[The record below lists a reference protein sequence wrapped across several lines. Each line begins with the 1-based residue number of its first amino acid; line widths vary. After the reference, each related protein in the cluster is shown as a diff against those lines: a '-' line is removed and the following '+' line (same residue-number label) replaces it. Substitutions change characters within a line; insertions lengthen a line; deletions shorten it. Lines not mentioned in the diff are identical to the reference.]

1 MGRTRTIGKPGMIL
15 AAVLLLLSS
24 AQVRACPNC
33 KEAVADGAVEASSL
47 ARGYN
52 WSILFMIAVPF
63 TMMTT
68 GALAIR
74 EAAKRGELPE
84 F

>member
-1 MGRTRTIGKPGMIL
+1 MRQTRNVGMLGMTL
-15 AAVLLLLSS
+15 AAALVLLPPVH
-24 AQVRACPNC
+24 VRACPSC
-33 KEAVADGAVEASSL
+33 KEAVADGSGEASAL

-63 TMMTT
+63 TMMAT

-74 EAAKRGELPE
+74 QAAKRGDLPE

>member
-1 MGRTRTIGKPGMIL
+1 MGRTRAIGKSGMIL
-15 AAVLLLLSS
+15 AAVLWLLTPAPAS
-24 AQVRACPNC
+24 ACPSC
-33 KEAVADGAVEASSL
+33 KEAVAEGAVEASSL

-84 F
+84 L